1 MSLILCRH
9 EPVEHP
15 YYIERLGI
23 HIFSSQELCYIIYNH
38 PLLAMG
44 DFVNDHLIQFIRDE
58 LKQTFLAGK
67 LSAWKRSN
75 EDPDEMLIIILQECY
90 YYTAKEIQKFRQKIL
105 AYRRMNKAEFMKE
118 KADYYFSLKQ
128 YGAAV
133 HYYEKILEDWRLKS
147 LSDEFTAAIWNNIG
161 ASYAGIFWF
170 EKAMTAYDMSYNF
183 QKSTDTLK
191 KIYQLTLLNP
201 ELKVK
206 ERYKS
211 LITEERKAEWTR
223 ELKEAMEEAGQTEKM
238 SELALLFDRDPI
250 RRTAGTAELLNRW
263 KKEYRM
269 ML

>member
-15 YYIERLGI
+15 YYIDRLGI
-23 HIFSSQELCYIIYNH
+23 HISSSQELCYVIYNH
-38 PLLAMG
+38 PLLALG
-44 DFVNDHLIQFIRDE
+44 DFVNEHLIQFIRDE

-67 LSAWKRSN
+67 LDAWRKSS

-90 YYTAKEIQKFRQKIL
+90 YYTAKEIQKFRQKL
-105 AYRRMNKAEFMKE
+105 VSYRRMNKAEFMKE
-118 KADYYFSLKQ
+118 QADYCFSLRQ

-183 QKSTDTLK
+183 QKSTETLK

-201 ELKVK
+201 ELRLK
-206 ERYKS
+206 ERYQS
-211 LITEERKAEWTR
+211 LLTAERKEAWKKEYEQVLEKASQEDKMQ
-223 ELKEAMEEAGQTEKM
+223 ELK
-238 SELALLFDRDPI
+238 LLFEKDPI